1 MNQRDGIYLRR
12 EKPEDFDGISTLLK
26 AAFKDDLH
34 SDQTEHLLVE
44 RLRKSPFYIPKLAI
58 VAETNNQIIGYI
70 LLTKISIV
78 QGEKEFEVLALAPVA
93 VLPAFQN
100 IGLGS
105 GLIHFAHGEAKKM
118 GYKAI
123 ALIGHEKYYP
133 RFGYK
138 MAKEFGIEFWECSA
152 KNNINV
158 EESFIGIGRAVKDR
172 LVADGLGGPAPGN
185 KLNLKPGNATPQ
197 QKKCC

>member
-1 MNQRDGIYLRR
+1 MNQQDGIYLRI
-12 EKPEDFDGISTLLK
+12 ENPEDYVGISSLLK
-26 AAFKDDLH
+26 SAFKDDPH
-34 SDQTEHLLVE
+34 GDNTEHLLVE
-44 RLRKSPFYIPKLAI
+44 RLRKSPYYIPKLAI

-70 LLTKISIV
+70 LLTKIPIV
-78 QGEKEFEVLALAPVA
+78 QAEKEFEVLALAPVA

-138 MAKEFGIEFWECSA
+138 MAKEFGIDFS
-152 KNNINV
+152 I
-158 EESFIGIGRAVKDR
+158 
-172 LVADGLGGPAPGN
+172 PAPDKNCMICELEVGA
-185 KLNLKPGNATPQ
+185 LKGINGTLTYPKAFFE
-197 QKKCC
+197 